1 MRGEQWT
8 DAVSGEELH
17 RRRAEIDRAMADV
30 VMDARRS
37 NPNAFEP
44 NLRVTPVGAAVAV
57 EAPAPVSRGWIDPR
71 TLEPPLRPGGT
82 AEAAVSAMVDEA
94 FPPSRSELLA
104 RIKAQLRGL
113 SAAQRTELLAECEAK
128 GSAGAELKALAL
140 EAWR

>member
-1 MRGEQWT
+1 MRGEQWS

-71 TLEPPLRPGGT
+71 PFGPALRGT

-113 SAAQRTELLAECEAK
+113 SAEQRTALRVEIDAR
-128 GSAGAELKALAL
+128 GDAGKELKALAE